1 MWKNLFKSE
10 EELKKEIR
18 KEILDEFIAIKKKE
32 DEERIALQK
41 KKEEKEEI
49 HKKKVAEEKEALL
62 KKEEEKKAK
71 LKASDEP
78 WVDIK
83 GMVHDPQKGIRIE
96 LDWNDAFVKH
106 LRENGFTGADDNAVV
121 QKYIAILAKQV
132 ATDMFDD
139 QHNPSNY
146 E

>member
-10 EELKKEIR
+10 DELKKEIR
-18 KEILDEFIAIKKKE
+18 KVILDEFMAIKKKE

-41 KKEEKEEI
+41 KKEKEEEI
-49 HKKKVAEEKEALL
+49 RKKKEAEEKAALL
-62 KKEEEKKAK
+62 KEEEKKAK

-106 LRENGFTGADDNAVV
+106 LRENGFTGADDDIVV

-132 ATDMFDD
+132 ATDMLDD